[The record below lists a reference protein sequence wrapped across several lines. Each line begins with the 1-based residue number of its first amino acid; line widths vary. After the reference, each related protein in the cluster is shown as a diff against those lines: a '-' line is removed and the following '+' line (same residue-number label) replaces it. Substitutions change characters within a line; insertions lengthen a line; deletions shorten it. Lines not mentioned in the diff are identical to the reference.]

1 MRGNELLNK
10 MDLIDPEYILAADK
24 KSVPKRIRLK
34 KWCAAAA
41 CLCLISSL
49 SVPVMAASIPAFY
62 DMLYAVSPAAA
73 QFFKP
78 VQLSCEDN
86 GIRMEV
92 SAAYIHENI
101 AEIYIS
107 IQDLE
112 GTKFDET
119 IDLFDSYQI
128 NTPFDCSSHCIL
140 SGYDPD
146 THTAEFLVTVEQ
158 WDDRDITGDKLTFSL
173 REILSNKKTY
183 EGIIDE
189 VNLSDIRLD
198 NTTQKVDPRGISGS
212 EFVEKYE
219 GSAKQDLPTV
229 LKPSGTICSPVD
241 GVSLTGIG
249 YVDKYLHI
257 QVYYKDILKTDN
269 HGMIAL
275 INKETG
281 KTISAD
287 GSVTFFDDVGESSY
301 EDYIFTEISAETLD
315 EYDLYGE
322 FITSSGSIEGNW
334 SVTFPLEDTDNMQ

>member
-1 MRGNELLNK
+1 MRGSELLNK
-10 MDLIDPEYILAADK
+10 MDLISPQYIHAADIQ
-24 KSVPKRIRLK
+24 PRTKRTGLK
-34 KWCAAAA
+34 KWCAIAA
-41 CLCLISSL
+41 CLCLVFIL
-49 SVPVMAASIPAFY
+49 AVPVMAASMPAFY
-62 DMLYAVSPAAA
+62 NMLYTVSPATA

-107 IQDLE
+107 VQDLE

-128 NTPFDCSSHCIL
+128 NTPFDCSAHCIL

-146 THTAEFLVTVEQ
+146 THTAEFLITIEQ
-158 WDDRDITGDKLTFSL
+158 WDDQDITGDKLTFSL
-173 REILSNKKTY
+173 REILSKKETY
-183 EGIIDE
+183 EGIINE
-189 VNLSDIRLD
+189 VNLSDIQLES
-198 NTTQKVDPRGISGS
+198 TTQRVDPRGIGGS
-212 EFVEKYE
+212 EFIEKYE
-219 GSAKQDLPTV
+219 ESAEQDLLTV

-249 YVDKYLHI
+249 YVDGYLHI

-269 HGMIAL
+269 HGTIAL
-275 INKETG
+275 TNKETDE
-281 KTISAD
+281 TISAD
-287 GSVTFFDDVGESSY
+287 GSVAFFDDAGENSY
-301 EDYIFTEISAETLD
+301 EDYIFTEIPAETLG

-334 SVTFPLEDTDNMQ
+334 SVTFPLENTDNH

>member
-1 MRGNELLNK
+1 MRGSELLNK
-10 MDLIDPEYILAADK
+10 MDLISPEYIQAADR
-24 KSVPKRIRLK
+24 KSIPKRKRLK
-34 KWCAAAA
+34 KWCAIAA
-41 CLCLISSL
+41 CLCLVFSL
-49 SVPVMAASIPAFY
+49 AVPVMAASMPAFY
-62 DMLYAVSPAAA
+62 NVLYAISPSTA

-92 SAAYIHENI
+92 SAAYIHENT

-107 IQDLE
+107 VQDLE

-119 IDLFDSYQI
+119 IDLFDSYQL

-146 THTAEFLVTVEQ
+146 THTAEFLITIEQ
-158 WDDRDITGDKLTFSL
+158 WDDQDITGGKLTFTL
-173 REILSNKKTY
+173 REILSNKETY
-183 EGIIDE
+183 EGIINE

-198 NTTQKVDPRGISGS
+198 STPQRVDPRGIGGS
-212 EFVEKYE
+212 EFIEKYE
-219 GSAKQDLPTV
+219 ESAGQDLLTV
-229 LKPSGTICSPVD
+229 LKPSGNICSPVD

-249 YVDKYLHI
+249 YIDGYLHV

-269 HGMIAL
+269 HGTIAL

-281 KTISAD
+281 ETISCD
-287 GSVTFFDDVGESSY
+287 GSIAFFDTTGENSY
-301 EDYIFTEISAETLD
+301 EDYIFTEISAETLG

-322 FITSSGSIEGNW
+322 FITSSGPIEGNW
-334 SVTFPLEDTDNMQ
+334 SVTFPLRKAEN

>member
-10 MDLIDPEYILAADK
+10 MDLIDPEYILAADR

-92 SAAYIHENI
+92 SAAYIHENT

-146 THTAEFLVTVEQ
+146 THTAEFLVTIEQ

-183 EGIIDE
+183 EGIIDG

-212 EFVEKYE
+212 EFIEKYE
-219 GSAKQDLPTV
+219 GSAMQDLPTV
-229 LKPSGTICSPVD
+229 LKPSGTICSPVG

-249 YVDKYLHI
+249 YVDGYLHI

-269 HGMIAL
+269 HGTIAL

-281 KTISAD
+281 ETVSAD
-287 GSVTFFDDVGESSY
+287 GSVAFFDNAGKNSY
-301 EDYIFTEISAETLD
+301 EDYIFTEISSETLGG
-315 EYDLYGE
+315 YDLYGG

>member
-1 MRGNELLNK
+1 MRGSELLNK
-10 MDLIDPEYILAADK
+10 MDLISPEYIHAVDR
-24 KSVPKRIRLK
+24 KSIPKRKRLK
-34 KWCAAAA
+34 KWCAIAA
-41 CLCLISSL
+41 CLCLVFSL
-49 SVPVMAASIPAFY
+49 AVPVMAASMPAFY
-62 DMLYAVSPAAA
+62 NMLYAVSPATA

-92 SAAYIHENI
+92 SAAYIHENT

-107 IQDLE
+107 VQDLE

-146 THTAEFLVTVEQ
+146 THTAEFLITIEQ
-158 WDDRDITGDKLTFSL
+158 WDDQDVTGGKLTFSL
-173 REILSNKKTY
+173 REILSNKETY
-183 EGIIDE
+183 EGIIKE
-189 VNLSDIRLD
+189 VNLSDILLD
-198 NTTQKVDPRGISGS
+198 STSQRVDPRGIGGS
-212 EFVEKYE
+212 EFIEKYE
-219 GSAKQDLPTV
+219 DSPGQDLPTV
-229 LKPSGTICSPVD
+229 LKPSGNICSPVD

-249 YVDKYLHI
+249 YIDGYLHI

-269 HGMIAL
+269 HGTIAL

-281 KTISAD
+281 ETISAD
-287 GSVTFFDDVGESSY
+287 GSIAFFDTTGENSY
-301 EDYIFTEISAETLD
+301 EDYIFTEISAEILG

-322 FITSSGSIEGNW
+322 FITSSGPIEGNW
-334 SVTFPLEDTDNMQ
+334 SVTFPLRKAEN

>member
-1 MRGNELLNK
+1 MRGNELLSK
-10 MDLIDPEYILAADK
+10 MDLIDLKYIQAADS
-24 KSVPKRIRLK
+24 KSVPKRKRLK
-34 KWCAAAA
+34 KWCAIAA
-41 CLCLISSL
+41 CLCLVFSL
-49 SVPVMAASIPAFY
+49 AVPVMAASMPAFY
-62 DMLYAVSPAAA
+62 NILYAVSPAAA

-78 VQLSCEDN
+78 VQLFCEDN

-146 THTAEFLVTVEQ
+146 THTAEFLITIEQ
-158 WDDRDITGDKLTFSL
+158 WDDQDITGDKLTFSL

-183 EGIIDE
+183 EGIIDG
-189 VNLSDIRLD
+189 VSLADIRLD

-212 EFVEKYE
+212 EFIEKYE
-219 GSAKQDLPTV
+219 GSAMQELPMV

-241 GVSLTGIG
+241 GVSLTDIG
-249 YVDKYLHI
+249 YVDGYLHI

-269 HGMIAL
+269 HGTIGL

-281 KTISAD
+281 ETISAD
-287 GSVTFFDDVGESSY
+287 GSVSFFDNTGESSY
-301 EDYIFTEISAETLD
+301 EDYIFTEISAETLG

-322 FITSSGSIEGNW
+322 FITSSGPIAGNW
-334 SVTFPLEDTDNMQ
+334 SVTFPLEDTDK

>member
-49 SVPVMAASIPAFY
+49 SVPVIAASMPAFY

-146 THTAEFLVTVEQ
+146 PHTAEFLITIEQ

-281 KTISAD
+281 ETISAD
-287 GSVTFFDDVGESSY
+287 GSVSFFDDAGESSY
-301 EDYIFTEISAETLD
+301 EDYIFTEISAETLGG
-315 EYDLYGE
+315 YDLYGE

>member
-1 MRGNELLNK
+1 MRGSELLNK
-10 MDLIDPEYILAADK
+10 MDLISPEYIQAADR
-24 KSVPKRIRLK
+24 KSIPKRKRLK
-34 KWCAAAA
+34 KWCAIAA
-41 CLCLISSL
+41 CLCLVLSL
-49 SVPVMAASIPAFY
+49 AVPVMAASMPAFY
-62 DMLYAVSPAAA
+62 NVLYAISPSTA

-92 SAAYIHENI
+92 SAAYIHENT

-107 IQDLE
+107 VQDLE

-119 IDLFDSYQI
+119 IDLFDSYQL

-146 THTAEFLVTVEQ
+146 THTAEFLITIEQ
-158 WDDRDITGDKLTFSL
+158 WDDQDITGDKLTFSL
-173 REILSNKKTY
+173 RKILSNKETY
-183 EGIIDE
+183 EGIINE

-198 NTTQKVDPRGISGS
+198 STTQRVDPRGIGGS
-212 EFVEKYE
+212 EFIEKYE
-219 GSAKQDLPTV
+219 DSPDHDLLTV
-229 LKPSGTICSPVD
+229 LKPSGNICSPVD

-249 YVDKYLHI
+249 YIDGYLHI

-269 HGMIAL
+269 HGTIAL

-281 KTISAD
+281 ETISCD
-287 GSVTFFDDVGESSY
+287 GSIAFFDTTGENSY
-301 EDYIFTEISAETLD
+301 EDYIFTEISAETLG

-322 FITSSGSIEGNW
+322 FITSSGPIEGNW
-334 SVTFPLEDTDNMQ
+334 SVTFPLRKAEN